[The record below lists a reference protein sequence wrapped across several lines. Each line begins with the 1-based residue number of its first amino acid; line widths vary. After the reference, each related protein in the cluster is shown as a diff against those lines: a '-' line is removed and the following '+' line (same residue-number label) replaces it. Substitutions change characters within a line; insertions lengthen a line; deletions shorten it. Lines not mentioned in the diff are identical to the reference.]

1 MTLHPGIQR
10 RFDVSEVSWVVKTA
24 DVFEVAGTWRVV
36 GRISIALLSGLTAGP
51 YAEFDRILCQLSIR
65 TSSVV
70 DTSPLPKVVVPT
82 YELRKLTLPFLLANL
97 LNSTNIP
104 YDHSV

>member
-1 MTLHPGIQR
+1 M
-10 RFDVSEVSWVVKTA
+10 RFDVSQVFWVVKTA
-24 DVFEVAGTWRVV
+24 DIIQVSDTWRVV
-36 GRISIALLSGLTAGP
+36 GRISITLVSGLTAGP

-82 YELRKLTLPFLLANL
+82 YELRKLTLPFLLANVL
-97 LNSTNIP
+97 TSTYIP
-104 YDHSV
+104 YDHLV

>member
-1 MTLHPGIQR
+1 M

-24 DVFEVAGTWRVV
+24 DVFQVAGTWRVV

-70 DTSPLPKVVVPT
+70 DASPVPKVIIPT
-82 YELRKLTLPFLLANL
+82 YEFARAGEN
-97 LNSTNIP
+97 
-104 YDHSV
+104 

>member
-24 DVFEVAGTWRVV
+24 DVFQVAGTWRVL

-70 DTSPLPKVVVPT
+70 DASPAPKVIILT
-82 YELRKLTLPFLLANL
+82 YEFARAGEN
-97 LNSTNIP
+97 
-104 YDHSV
+104 